1 MKRIFAILAGIA
13 AIGVAIYLSSRLP
26 AQQGGYA
33 APQTRVALINLSQ
46 VFKNYQKYH
55 NFEEQMKADQAW
67 YQREIDK
74 RKTEL
79 QQLSTDATKTTDAAA
94 RDQMEKRSKQLQ
106 REIQDYVDDGK
117 TRLSKREFDE
127 LVLVYRE
134 IQDAVTRYAKAQNIE
149 LVMHFNDGIGAD
161 VWTPTFFSAKIRNGA
176 CQPMYIASGL
186 DITGVIAEMLNRNMA
201 ATQPIQPVNNTN
213 TGGH

>member
-1 MKRIFAILAGIA
+1 VKRTFAILAGIA
-13 AIGVAIYLSSRLP
+13 AIGVAIYLSNRLP

-33 APQTRVALINLSQ
+33 QPQTRVALINLSQ
-46 VFKNYQKYH
+46 VFKNYQKFH
-55 NFEEQMKADQAW
+55 NFEDQLKADQAW
-67 YQREIDK
+67 YQKEIDK
-74 RKTEL
+74 RKTEM
-79 QQLSTDATKTTDAAA
+79 QQIATDATKTADPAA
-94 RDQMEKRSKQLQ
+94 RDQMAKRGKALE
-106 REIQDYVDDGK
+106 REIQDYAEDGK

-149 LVMHFNDGIGAD
+149 LVMHYNDGIGAD

-176 CQPMYIASGL
+176 CQPMYIAPGL

-201 ATQPIQPVNNTN
+201 ASQPIQPVNG